1 MKYLNISQVIKLHT
15 QIIAVSGGLDGY
27 NKTQISYL
35 NSVCENIKN
44 DEYYPTFLDKL
55 THLIFSCVKF
65 HPFLDANKRTALHI
79 GLAFILINFPDLKID
94 DYYIKMEDIIIS
106 VADGSASKDRL
117 KEELNKILK
126 DKI

>member
-79 GLAFILINFPDLKID
+79 GLALILINFPDLKID
-94 DYYIKMEDIIIS
+94 DYYIKMEDIVIN
-106 VADGSASKDRL
+106 VADGSVSKDKL

-126 DKI
+126 DKR

>member
-1 MKYLNISQVIKLHT
+1 MKYLNISQVIKRQT

-94 DYYIKMEDIIIS
+94 DYYIKMEDIVIN
-106 VADGSASKDRL
+106 VADGSVSKDKL

-126 DKI
+126 GKR